1 VALAATKRNK
11 GYGQFISS
19 LKAVIEKS
27 RYQAASSVNREVV
40 LLYLEI
46 GKMLAQKTEREGWGA
61 KVLEDVSSDIQ
72 KEFKGIRGFS
82 VRNLSNMQ
90 LFYAAYK
97 PVILQTLS
105 AELKTAQ
112 KPRAARGSG
121 KTPILQTLSAELKN
135 GVFLNHFFNVGFS
148 HHLLILAKCTKLEE
162 RVFYIVKSAENNW
175 SYRVLEYQVASKLY
189 KKQGKLI
196 NNFKRT
202 LPRKIHRH
210 AIESFKD
217 EYLLNFININ
227 EEDNEREL
235 ETAIVNNIKLF
246 MMSLGP
252 DFSFIGNQHRM
263 QVGKKEFFVDLLFF
277 NRRLQALVALDLKTT
292 EFRPEHAG
300 KMDFYLTA
308 LDKQVRMPHE
318 NSSIGIIL
326 CKEKDKTVVEY
337 SLHTKQNPIGVSIF
351 DYKDLPEKYKEVLP
365 DPKSLIKL
373 LSRIYEQENIS
384 Q

>member
-1 VALAATKRNK
+1 MASATTTRNK

-112 KPRAARGSG
+112 KPRSAKDS
-121 KTPILQTLSAELKN
+121 KKPVILQTVSAELKN

-162 RVFYIVKSAENNW
+162 RVFYIVRSAENNW
-175 SYRVLEYQVASKLY
+175 SYRVLEYQLASKLY
-189 KKQGKLI
+189 KKQGKLV
-196 NNFKRT
+196 NNFKKT
-202 LPRKIHRH
+202 LPKKIQRH

-217 EYLLNFININ
+217 EYLLNFINI
-227 EEDNEREL
+227 
-235 ETAIVNNIKLF
+235 
-246 MMSLGP
+246 
-252 DFSFIGNQHRM
+252 
-263 QVGKKEFFVDLLFF
+263 
-277 NRRLQALVALDLKTT
+277 
-292 EFRPEHAG
+292 
-300 KMDFYLTA
+300 
-308 LDKQVRMPHE
+308 
-318 NSSIGIIL
+318 
-326 CKEKDKTVVEY
+326 
-337 SLHTKQNPIGVSIF
+337 
-351 DYKDLPEKYKEVLP
+351 
-365 DPKSLIKL
+365 
-373 LSRIYEQENIS
+373 
-384 Q
+384 